1 MPRPNYA
8 PWNRLEPILKG
19 GGLTRMHQ
27 QVKPE
32 TTPSL
37 WLAHDMVI
45 GLLTGAGVGSI
56 AGLFVSARVS
66 ENNLFV
72 LGGAIV
78 GAIVAILLLVR
89 SHQHHNRFLT
99 TTVVVSWL
107 LLVLAVAFIA
117 LLVNAIANF
126 N

>member
-1 MPRPNYA
+1 M
-8 PWNRLEPILKG
+8 
-19 GGLTRMHQ
+19 
-27 QVKPE
+27 
-32 TTPSL
+32 
-37 WLAHDMVI
+37 AHDLVV
-45 GLLTGAGVGSI
+45 GLLAGTGVGSI
-56 AGLFVSARVS
+56 AGLFISARVA

-89 SHQHHNRFLT
+89 SHQRHSRFLT
-99 TTVVVSWL
+99 ATVVVAWGL
-107 LLVLAVAFIA
+107 LILSVAFIA